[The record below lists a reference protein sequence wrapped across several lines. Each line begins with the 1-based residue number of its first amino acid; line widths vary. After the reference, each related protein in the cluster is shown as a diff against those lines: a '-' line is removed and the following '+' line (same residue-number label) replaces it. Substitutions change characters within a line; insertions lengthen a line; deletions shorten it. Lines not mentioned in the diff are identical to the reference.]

1 MPFVQPQLKVGVAA
15 PRKILSPPFDV
26 EDAVGRGATD
36 RREDPKPTVYRVQ
49 IVPIREDGIVV
60 AGPRQAL
67 ISEGGIS
74 GRKLGIAV
82 RRQIH
87 CVKALTIQR
96 KIERQAD
103 ERSAIIAVV
112 ASVGCP
118 CHDAAT
124 YLNYRKTSARYRRRG
139 RCGC

>member
-1 MPFVQPQLKVGVAA
+1 MPFVQPQLKVGVAG

-67 ISEGGIS
+67 ISEGGVR
-74 GRKLGIAV
+74 GGELGIAV

-87 CVKALTIQR
+87 TGIGIPVQR
-96 KIERQAD
+96 EWERQSD
-103 ERSAIIAVV
+103 
-112 ASVGCP
+112 
-118 CHDAAT
+118 
-124 YLNYRKTSARYRRRG
+124 
-139 RCGC
+139 